1 MKQSKEAIDELNKNS
16 LQQIQDIID
25 EAKTLPTGPAGEKE
39 NLDIIKHLIKRLAY
53 QQVSLNEKAK
63 LTNNLLII
71 LSVIMAISSL
81 LSIWTFFFQCKS

>member
-1 MKQSKEAIDELNKNS
+1 MKRSKEAIDELNKNS